1 MREHGLVESTRGP
14 GGGYS
19 LSRDANLINVAQIIN
34 AVNSPEPTEEFS
46 EEGGENGYV
55 AAQELWTQL
64 NQKMDDH
71 MQSISLQSLI
81 AAQISK
87 GGEVPANNSPKR
99 GVFAKNS
106 PTALTRKVPNSVFA
120 LGNA

>member
-1 MREHGLVESTRGP
+1 
-14 GGGYS
+14 
-19 LSRDANLINVAQIIN
+19 
-34 AVNSPEPTEEFS
+34 VNSPEPTEEFS
-46 EEGGENGYV
+46 VEGGENGYV

-81 AAQISK
+81 AAQIAK
-87 GGEVPANNSPKR
+87 GGEVPPNNSPKR
-99 GVFAKNS
+99 GVFAKKS
-106 PTALTRKVPNSVFA
+106 PAALKHKIPNSVFA